1 MLRIRNGVSCARL
14 VKTAR
19 LSPVSRKMATFQGEP
34 AQKSNWLG
42 RFVLRAGLAVTA
54 FYVGGVAL
62 SVSNDQFGELF
73 CDNVP
78 LAEALVET
86 YESYRDESYQASRMS
101 LDDLKQKFGEL
112 GTKTDLI
119 PARGADST
127 LTSNAVAALPTSTEV
142 KVEDESFVKLRLPLL
157 AVNNTSNPK
166 FEELTNGVNVQINSI
181 NEQSLIL
188 PEPTYNAVTDA
199 YSKLNSA
206 LQELERDFQTDLS
219 GGLAKRYGEV
229 SEELRS
235 KYELRLKTREVE
247 LTQQFLNEFN
257 VFKAQLETRS
267 SEELSTALRA
277 NEQALLAKQ
286 ANEVALLSIKQ
297 VEEFNKILSEKL
309 DKERQGRLAKLEDLD
324 NSVRGLTDAIDQ
336 ADSLVMRSEAV
347 SQLTLLITLLKG
359 KLQSGSEQ
367 SLKLDTEL
375 QRLKTLWDILPGKPA
390 KCCKSKNPPQLLD
403 VVIPQL
409 ETLIS
414 KQQILSNEQLVNR
427 WNLLQKDLEAASL
440 LPPNAGIL
448 GHAAAKFFSFFLFQK
463 TGVSPENDID
473 SILARVGSNL
483 TLSKLDEAVEEV
495 VALKGW
501 PRVLCDEWI
510 QDARRKLEIE
520 TLVDVLDCE
529 VRTL

>member
-1 MLRIRNGVSCARL
+1 MLRVRNGASSARL
-14 VKTAR
+14 VKTVR
-19 LSPVSRKMATFQGEP
+19 LSPISRKMATFQGEP
-34 AQKSNWLG
+34 AKKPNWLG
-42 RFVLRAGLAVTA
+42 RFVVRAGLAVTA
-54 FYVGGVAL
+54 FYAGGVAL

-78 LAEALVET
+78 LAEALVEM
-86 YESYRDESYQASRMS
+86 YESYRDESFQASRMS

-127 LTSNAVAALPTSTEV
+127 LTTDTVAALPASAEV
-142 KVEDESFVKLRLPLL
+142 KIEDQSLMKLRLPLL
-157 AVNNTSNPK
+157 SSNNASNPK
-166 FEELTNGVNVQINSI
+166 FEELTSAVNAQINSI

-188 PEPTYNAVTDA
+188 PEATYNAVADA
-199 YSKLNSA
+199 YSKLNNA
-206 LQELERDFQTDLS
+206 LQDLERDFQTDLS
-219 GGLAKRYGEV
+219 EGLAKHYGEA
-229 SEELRS
+229 SEQLNHQF
-235 KYELRLKTREVE
+235 ELRLKTREVE
-247 LTQQFLNEFN
+247 ITQQFLNEFN
-257 VFKAQLETRS
+257 AFKAQLEMRS
-267 SEELSTALRA
+267 SEELSTALQA

-309 DKERQGRLAKLEDLD
+309 DKERQGRLAKLEQL
-324 NSVRGLTDAIDQ
+324 NTSVGGLTDAIDQ
-336 ADSLVMRSEAV
+336 VDTLVMRSEAV
-347 SQLTLLITLLKG
+347 SQLTLLITLVKE

-367 SLKLDTEL
+367 SLKLDSEL
-375 QRLKTLWDILPGKPA
+375 QRLKTLWDVLPGKPS
-390 KCCKSKNPPQLLD
+390 KCCKTAGPQLLD

-409 ETLIS
+409 EALAS

-427 WNLLQKDLEAASL
+427 WNLLQKDLETASL

-448 GHAAAKFFSFFLFQK
+448 GHTAAKFFSFFLFQK
-463 TGVSPENDID
+463 RGVSSEHDMD
-473 SILARVGSNL
+473 SILARVSSNL
-483 TLSKLDEAVEEV
+483 TLSKLDEAVEDV

-529 VRTL
+529 VRSL